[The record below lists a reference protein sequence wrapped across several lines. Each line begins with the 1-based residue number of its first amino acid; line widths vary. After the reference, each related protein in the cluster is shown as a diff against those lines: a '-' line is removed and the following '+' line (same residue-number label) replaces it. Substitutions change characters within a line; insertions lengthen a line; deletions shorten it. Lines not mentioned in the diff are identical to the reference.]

1 MRTLRLVPV
10 DALGPLETTRRLLA
24 QIWDRAGLDGMLV
37 PVWIVGKRDPRP
49 TLLANSAML
58 DRADPF
64 APLMTSN
71 AAPQAVEI
79 IRRDPERRFGLVL
92 RPCELRSLRRLASRL
107 QVSLGSNM
115 VISTDCL
122 ATFPSEDFDW
132 RLKQTSDYER
142 MTEEALH
149 FAAQGGILPSRL
161 RGTCQFC
168 EQPYPVDADIQI
180 ETIGLETSK
189 HLVVNMSDERLA
201 LRIGLGN
208 GPSGSVPPGLRDR
221 REHVLGRLASW
232 RRQAR
237 AFAESHLDAQQ
248 STLPALIAHLQACN
262 SCREW
267 LQAACPLF
275 ALNWEA
281 SHSGELTEELDT
293 GWLDACGGCGM
304 CEHEC
309 PDAFPL
315 PTVIGRLGRWAKVA
329 VV

>member
-10 DALGPLETTRRLLA
+10 DRLGPLEATRLLLT
-24 QIWDRAGLDGMLV
+24 QVWDRDGLDGMLV
-37 PVWIVGKRDPRP
+37 PVWVAGKRDPKA
-49 TLLANSAML
+49 TVLANPAML

-71 AAPQAVEI
+71 AAPQAVDLV
-79 IRRDPERRFGLVL
+79 RRAPDRHYGLVV
-92 RPCELRSLRRLASRL
+92 RPCELRSLRQLASRL
-107 QVSLGSNM
+107 QVNLASSLL
-115 VISTDCL
+115 ISTDCL
-122 ATFPSEDFDW
+122 ATFPPEDFDW
-132 RLKQTSDYER
+132 RLRQTSDYER

-168 EQPYPVDADIQI
+168 EQPYPVDADVQI
-180 ETIGLETSK
+180 EVIGLETSK
-189 HLVVNMSDERLA
+189 HLVLNLKDDGLASRL
-201 LRIGLGN
+201 GLGN
-208 GPSGSVPPGLRDR
+208 GPTVTLPSGLRDR
-221 REHVLGRLASW
+221 REQVLGKLASW

-237 AFAESHLDAQQ
+237 AFAESHLDAHQA
-248 STLPALIAHLQACN
+248 TLPALVDHLCGCT

-275 ALNWEA
+275 ALSWEA
-281 SHSGELTEELDT
+281 SQSGEQIEELHT
-293 GWLDACGGCGM
+293 AWLDACGGCGM

-315 PTVIGRLGRWAKVA
+315 PTVIGRLGRWAKGPVA
-329 VV
+329 